1 MSKKKSY
8 MNTSNIIKEG
18 VLDKIFD
25 FIKKHK
31 VKKLEKAFKNQPE
44 VKKKIKH
51 LNDLALETEKVLK
64 KYGID
69 KEIHKI
75 K

>member
-1 MSKKKSY
+1 MLKKKSY
-8 MNTSNIIKEG
+8 MNMSNIINEG

-31 VKKLEKAFKNQPE
+31 VKKLEKAFKDKPE
-44 VKKKIKH
+44 VQKKIKQ
-51 LNDLALETEKVLK
+51 LNDLAAETEKVLK

-69 KEIHKI
+69 KEIHRI

>member
-8 MNTSNIIKEG
+8 MNVSNIIKEG
-18 VLDKIFD
+18 ILDKIFD

-31 VKKLEKAFKNQPE
+31 IRKLEKAFKDQPE
-44 VKKKIKH
+44 VRKKIKH

-69 KEIHKI
+69 DKIHRI

>member
-8 MNTSNIIKEG
+8 MNISNLINEG
-18 VLDKIFD
+18 ILDKIFD
-25 FIKKHK
+25 FIKKNK
-31 VKKLEKAFKNQPE
+31 VSKLEKAFKNKPE
-44 VKKKIKH
+44 VKDKIKK
-51 LNDLALETEKVLK
+51 LNKLAAETEKVLK

-69 KEIHKI
+69 KEIHRI

>member
-1 MSKKKSY
+1 
-8 MNTSNIIKEG
+8 MNVSNIIKEG
-18 VLDKIFD
+18 ILDKIFD

-31 VKKLEKAFKNQPE
+31 IRKLEKAFKDQPE
-44 VKKKIKH
+44 VRKKIKH

-69 KEIHKI
+69 DKIHRI